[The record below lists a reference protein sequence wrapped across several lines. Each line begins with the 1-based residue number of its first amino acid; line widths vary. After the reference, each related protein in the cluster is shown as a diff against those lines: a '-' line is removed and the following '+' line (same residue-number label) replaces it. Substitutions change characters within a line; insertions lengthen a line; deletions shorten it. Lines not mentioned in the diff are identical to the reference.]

1 MSPRDALTYGVGAV
15 GLLLLAGALVAGAG
29 FLWLLWGLAV
39 LVGAV

>member
-15 GLLLLAGALVAGAG
+15 GLLLLIGLLVASGA
-29 FLWLLWGLAV
+29 FLWLLWALAV